1 MNINEMLTVMQA
13 AEKAGV
19 VRQTIYEWMKSGFL
33 PYVQI
38 GHVRFVRKRDLERAK
53 EEKSKRNKARNFEC
67 GEKFMWKKRK
77 DEKE

>member
-1 MNINEMLTVMQA
+1 MNINEMLTIRQA

-38 GHVRFVRKRDLERAK
+38 GHVRFVRKTDLARA
-53 EEKSKRNKARNFEC
+53 EAEKAKRNKARNYIR
-67 GEKFMWKKRK
+67 KKDK
-77 DEKE
+77 KE